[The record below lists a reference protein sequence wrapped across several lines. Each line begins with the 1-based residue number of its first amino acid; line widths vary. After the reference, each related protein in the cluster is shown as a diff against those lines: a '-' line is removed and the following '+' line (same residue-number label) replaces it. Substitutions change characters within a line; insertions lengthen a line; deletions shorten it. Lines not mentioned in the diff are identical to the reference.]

1 MNKILNK
8 SIRYTIRTLNALSEG
23 DLSIENIRIRNR
35 LRKMSINY
43 NRYKLFDKKWLLDSN
58 INTVIDIGANI
69 GEFTFI
75 FSELFPNAYIYAF
88 EPLPDC
94 FNQLEKRT
102 KNMRNIKI
110 FNFALGSTEGE
121 LKLHKSSWHPASSF
135 REMGDLHKQNYPH
148 SSESDDLI
156 VRIKKLD
163 DIFKKESLTNN
174 IFIKMDV
181 QGFEDEVIKGGPNIF
196 KNAKVVVVESSYQKL
211 YDNEPLF
218 DGIYSLLKPLGF
230 EFRGSLKQSVS
241 KSDESFLQADCI
253 FIKRNN
259 NV

>member
-1 MNKILNK
+1 M
-8 SIRYTIRTLNALSEG
+8 
-23 DLSIENIRIRNR
+23 
-35 LRKMSINY
+35 
-43 NRYKLFDKKWLLDSN
+43 DSN